1 MNHYT
6 KYCAGGPGCFSTYNP
21 LFVGW
26 GRTHVYR
33 GEFWENEI
41 FVGPWNIPEINICD
55 SNVCNHGGY
64 IEVYPLYPNTYTTAS
79 LNSLT
84 YGVATFEREK
94 EEELKKAGFYSVH
107 SDGGFTDFRVPSLI
121 LTKSQSETLMKGI
134 MAEIENEEKDDFSS
148 LKSYL
153 KLVNNDITTTL
164 DTTILDCGNKL
175 HEVFEG
181 DLTGDNH
188 FEFILQFVDQE
199 VKLTYTNEQSRLLIE
214 CLK

>member
-21 LFVGW
+21 LFVGC
-26 GRTHVYR
+26 GKTHVYR
-33 GEFWENEI
+33 GEFWENEF
-41 FVGPWNIPEINICD
+41 FVGAWNIPEINICE

-84 YGVATFEREK
+84 YGVATFERER
-94 EEELKKAGFYSVH
+94 EEELKEAGFYHIH
-107 SDGGFTDFRVPSLI
+107 SDGGYTDFRVPSLI
-121 LTKSQSETLMKGI
+121 LTRSQSKTLMKGI

-148 LKSYL
+148 FKSYL
-153 KLVNNDITTTL
+153 KLVNGDEVITV
-164 DTTILDCGNKL
+164 LDCGNKM
-175 HEVFEG
+175 HEVLEG
-181 DLTGDNH
+181 DLGDSH
-188 FEFILQFVDQE
+188 FEFVLQFADQE
-199 VKLTYTNEQSRLLIE
+199 LRLSYTNEQSRLLIE